1 MTISSAI
8 ALHWA
13 SIAERRHRGDTWPEI
28 ARALSEGGI
37 DVRHEH
43 LRVYWNRAWGAKA
56 PAAVI
61 AELRAETAEMAVAE
75 LAAENVR
82 LKEQALRD
90 AAEIDRLRRQ
100 VADLMLPGNFDV

>member
-8 ALHWA
+8 ALRWA
-13 SIAERRHRGDTWPEI
+13 SIAERRHRGDTWPKI

-37 DVRHEH
+37 EVRHEH

-61 AELRAETAEMAVAE
+61 AELRAEAAEKAVAALTAE
-75 LAAENVR
+75 NRR
-82 LKEQALRD
+82 LKEQAVRD
-90 AAEIDRLRRQ
+90 AAEIERLRQQ
-100 VADLMLPGNFDV
+100 VADLTFSDNFDV

>member
-8 ALHWA
+8 ALRWA
-13 SIAERRHRGDTWPEI
+13 AIAERRHRGDTWPEV
-28 ARALSEGGI
+28 ARALAEGGVE
-37 DVRHEH
+37 VRHEH

-61 AELRAETAEMAVAE
+61 AELRAETAEKAVAE
-75 LAAENVR
+75 LTAENKR

-90 AAEIDRLRRQ
+90 AAEIKRLQQQ
-100 VADLMLPGNFDV
+100 VADLALPDNFDV